1 MFIPHLRFHRARHR
15 HGLGKH
21 PVRLTLGH
29 VPPGQDATILGF
41 EALPLDYQHYLQAY
55 GVMPGRTVRV
65 LAQRPVTIIQVEHTE
80 LAFEPQIARCIL
92 VSTAGEKEA
101 ALTSENRSS

>member
-1 MFIPHLRFHRARHR
+1 MLIPHLRFHRARHR
-15 HGLGKH
+15 HGQGKH
-21 PVRLTLGH
+21 PARPTLWH
-29 VPPGQDATILGF
+29 VSPGQDVTILGF

-92 VSTAGEKEA
+92 VGTAGEKAPTHTNE
-101 ALTSENRSS
+101 SHSS

>member
-1 MFIPHLRFHRARHR
+1 MLIPHLRFHRARYR
-15 HGLGKH
+15 HGQGKH
-21 PVRLTLGH
+21 PLRPTLWH
-29 VPPGQDATILGF
+29 VPPGQEVTILGF

-92 VSTAGEKEA
+92 VGIAGENGSANPNER
-101 ALTSENRSS
+101 LSS

>member
-1 MFIPHLRFHRARHR
+1 MLFPRLRFHRARHR

-21 PVRLTLGH
+21 PVHLTLWH

-41 EALPLDYQHYLQAY
+41 ETLPLDFQHYLQAY
-55 GVMPGRTVRV
+55 GVVPGRTVHV

-92 VSTAGEKEA
+92 VGAAGEKETA
-101 ALTSENRSS
+101 HTNENRSS

>member
-1 MFIPHLRFHRARHR
+1 
-15 HGLGKH
+15 
-21 PVRLTLGH
+21 VS
-29 VPPGQDATILGF
+29 PGQEVTILGI

-92 VSTAGEKEA
+92 VGIAGENGSANPNER
-101 ALTSENRSS
+101 LSS